1 MEKKVEKNNNFTIQQ
16 FNNQLVMKKSDI
28 NQAPNYFDTYV
39 NQVDDIDLNDAL
51 KQSLSDLDSLDFEA
65 LDKLADYAY
74 AEGKWTIKQVFQH
87 IIDTERIMAY
97 RALRFS
103 RNDKTQLPGFD
114 ENLFAD
120 NANVKKRSLRSL
132 ILELKQVRKSSIAFF
147 KSLDKKALKRTGIM
161 FNSELSVLSVGFVI
175 VGHQKHHLRVIKERY
190 MSILR

>member
-1 MEKKVEKNNNFTIQQ
+1 
-16 FNNQLVMKKSDI
+16 MKKSDI

-39 NQVDDIDLNDAL
+39 NQVDDIELNDAL
-51 KQSLSDLDSLDFEA
+51 KQSISDLDKLDFEA

-132 ILELKQVRKSSIAFF
+132 ILELKQVRKSTITLF

-190 MSILR
+190 M

>member
-28 NQAPNYFDTYV
+28 NQAPNYFDTYI
-39 NQVDDIDLNDAL
+39 NQVDDISIYDAL

>member
-1 MEKKVEKNNNFTIQQ
+1 MT
-16 FNNQLVMKKSDI
+16 MKKSDI

-39 NQVDDIDLNDAL
+39 NQVDDIELNDAL
-51 KQSLSDLDSLDFEA
+51 KQSISDLDSLDFEA

-74 AEGKWTIKQVFQH
+74 AEGKWTVKDIFQH

-120 NANVKKRSLRSL
+120 TAKPLSKKRSLRSL
-132 ILELKQVRKSSIAFF
+132 ILELKTVHKSTMALF
-147 KSLDKKALKRTGIM
+147 KSLDKKALKRSGIM

-190 MSILR
+190 M